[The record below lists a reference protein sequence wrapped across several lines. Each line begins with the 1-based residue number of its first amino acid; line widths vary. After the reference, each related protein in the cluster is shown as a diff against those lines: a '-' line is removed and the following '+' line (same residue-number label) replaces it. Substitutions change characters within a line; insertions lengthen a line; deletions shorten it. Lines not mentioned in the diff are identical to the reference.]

1 MSIASLGARFLDST
15 RGQMVS
21 LLRRGARTVEDLAGA
36 LGLTNNAIRNH
47 LATLERDGIVRQEG
61 VRRGPGAGKPA
72 VVYELHPDAE
82 PLFSNAY
89 APVLRTLVD
98 VLVAELPRAQ
108 ADAVMMRVGHQLA
121 TGAGGRAPGDLAAR
135 VKAAAAVLTSLGGD
149 VEIVEDD
156 GMLRIRGCAC
166 PLAATVADHHEV
178 CRAVETLVGDVV
190 GEPVRL
196 QCEYGA
202 RPRCCFA
209 IEPAASGL

>member
-1 MSIASLGARFLDST
+1 MRRSEQTSVASLGSRFLETT

-21 LLRRGARTVEDLAGA
+21 LLRRGARTVEDLATA

-47 LATLERDGIVRQEG
+47 LSTLERDGIVRQEG
-61 VRRGPGAGKPA
+61 VRRSPGAGKPA
-72 VVYELHPDAE
+72 VVYELHPEAE

-98 VLVAELPRAQ
+98 VLVDELPADQ
-108 ADAVMMRVGHQLA
+108 TDAVMRRVGHQLA

-149 VEIVEDD
+149 VEIIEEN
-156 GMLRIRGCAC
+156 GALRIRGCAC
-166 PLAATVADHHEV
+166 PLSATVSDHPEV

-190 GEPVRL
+190 GAAVESR
-196 QCEYGA
+196 CEHGP
-202 RPRCCFA
+202 RPKCCFVIA
-209 IEPAASGL
+209 